1 MKLLMQIISVVF
13 HPLLMATYMS
23 LILYLFVPEAFS
35 PYPRQVVPK
44 LVIYIFFLTAL
55 LPSILVVLLK
65 LFTPIVSDLELSN
78 RRERLLPFIILII
91 FYIGAGKWLVVDLQ
105 LGDIIKILLFSGTGL
120 IGIMF
125 LINLKFKISIHSA
138 AIWAIAGYTL
148 GMTTKLSLPELKYVI
163 FSAIVAGGLIGTSR
177 LYLGYHRPKEVW
189 MGSLLGF
196 FYCLSIGYLLL

>member
-1 MKLLMQIISVVF
+1 MKLLMQIVSMVF
-13 HPLLMATYMS
+13 HPLLMSTYMS

-35 PYPRQVVPK
+35 PYPRHVVPK
-44 LVIYIFFLTAL
+44 LVMSMFFLTAL

-65 LFTPIVSDLELSN
+65 LLTPVITDLELSN
-78 RRERLLPFIILII
+78 RKERLLPFIILII
-91 FYIGAGKWLVVDLQ
+91 FYIGAGKWLIVDLQ
-105 LGDIIKILLFSGTGL
+105 LGEIVKILLFSGTGL

-148 GMTTKLSLPELKYVI
+148 AMAMKLSLPELKYVI
-163 FSAIVAGGLIGTSR
+163 FGAIVAGGLIGTSR

-196 FYCLSIGYLLL
+196 FYSLTVGYLLL

>member
-44 LVIYIFFLTAL
+44 LVISIFFLTAL

-148 GMTTKLSLPELKYVI
+148 GMTMKLSLPELKYVI

>member
-1 MKLLMQIISVVF
+1 MVF
-13 HPLLMATYMS
+13 HPLLMATYMC
-23 LILYLFVPEAFS
+23 LILSAFVPEAFS
-35 PYPRQVVPK
+35 PYPRHVVPR
-44 LVIYIFFLTAL
+44 LVMSMFFLTAL

-65 LFTPIVSDLELSN
+65 LLTPVISDLELSN
-78 RRERLLPFIILII
+78 RKERLLPFIILIV

-105 LGDIIKILLFSGTGL
+105 LGEIMKILLFSGTGL

-138 AIWAIAGYTL
+138 AIWAIAGYAL
-148 GMTTKLSLPELKYVI
+148 ALAMKLSLPELKYAV

-196 FYCLSIGYLLL
+196 FYCLATAYLLL